1 MNGMGET
8 YGIEFTSVVITVENA
23 NLTAEN
29 AGVTT
34 DGEVIWHEWASIW
47 LQYDLT
53 FQEGTL
59 WSTRVDL
66 FRLGDHDGLVFQ
78 VVENCHFPNL
88 GIFETTLNDVF
99 FKETVESQD
108 LE

>member
-1 MNGMGET
+1 MGET
-8 YGIEFTSVVITVENA
+8 YGIEFTSVVITVVNA